1 MTNLE
6 AIKCRDKNQK
16 IKYFGVVVYARH
28 ICIKQ
33 ECIRTKNGDRNCTRC
48 LSKWLDKEAS
58 DNA

>member
-6 AIKCRDKNQK
+6 AIKSMDKNQI
-16 IKYFGVVVYARH
+16 IKYFGVMICERFICRH
-28 ICIKQ
+28 Q

-48 LSKWLDKEAS
+48 LSKWLDKEAP